1 MAAKSEPSAPLAYDL
16 CVRGEGFRLKHAEV
30 AVTLSDEG
38 ISYELDGRRGLRAF
52 GDIESIRIQA
62 LHGGKNAPWESMMEL
77 RFRRGLPLTIY
88 STSPWGT
95 NDPARDVGFVAFAED
110 LHRRIPQ
117 AERGRI
123 RFLRGVSEG
132 RHQVMIGALV
142 LFMLV
147 FGGAG
152 LFLLWI
158 AVSRDGSALEVLGA
172 LAGIVMFG
180 AWIVQSIRKAK
191 PGTYD
196 PDQLPRDIFP
206 Q

>member
-1 MAAKSEPSAPLAYDL
+1 M
-16 CVRGEGFRLKHAEV
+16 RLKHAEV

-38 ISYELDGRRGLRAF
+38 ISYELDGRRGLRPFA
-52 GDIESIRIQA
+52 DIESIRIQA

-77 RFRRGLPLTIY
+77 TFRRGLPLSVY

-95 NDPARDVGFVAFAED
+95 NDPARDVGYVAFAED

-158 AVSRDGSALEVLGA
+158 AVSKDGSALEALGA

-180 AWIVQSIRKAK
+180 GWIVQSGRKAR
-191 PGTYD
+191 PGIYD
-196 PDQLPRDIFP
+196 PARLPRDIFP
-206 Q
+206 G